1 MQNVADSVYK
11 ECLGYCAAEFRRNAC
26 AATINDLHKGVVM
39 DYLPLFHKLQGRDV
53 LLVGG
58 GEMAL
63 RKARLL
69 LDTGAALRVVA
80 PFISEEL
87 QALVAD
93 KQGQC
98 LLREYQT
105 SDMQDCCLVLTT
117 TDQPDVN
124 AAVSAQAK
132 ALNIPVYSVGAPD
145 LSSFIFPA
153 IVDRSPLVIAVS
165 SAGHAPVLAR
175 LARAK
180 IETWLPASY
189 GRLAGLAAKFRD
201 QVKTLLPHVQPR
213 RAFWEDVFQGQI
225 AEHVFAG
232 RDQQAEQLL
241 AEKISSAQN
250 KVVGE
255 VYLVGAGPGDPD
267 LLTFKALRLMQ
278 QADVVL
284 YDRLVAPAILDLCRR
299 DAERMYV
306 GKQASN
312 HSVPQEQI
320 NQKLVELALQGK
332 RVVRLKGGDPFI
344 FGRGGEE
351 IEELAAQHI
360 PFQVVPGI
368 TAASGCSAY
377 AGIPLTHRDY
387 AQSVRFVTGHPK
399 DGVLDLPWS
408 ELISPTQT
416 VVFYMGLGCLPDI
429 CQQLIA
435 HGRAANTPIALVENG
450 TTDKQRVF
458 TGNLETI
465 NQQVQEFAVQSP
477 SLIIVGEVVALRDK
491 LNWFVGVN

>member
-1 MQNVADSVYK
+1 MT
-11 ECLGYCAAEFRRNAC
+11 CAAAFERYAC
-26 AATINDLHKGVVM
+26 IATINDLHKGIAM
-39 DYLPLFHKLQGRDV
+39 DYLPLFHKLQGRVV

-69 LDTGAALRVVA
+69 LETGATLRVVA
-80 PFISEEL
+80 PLVSDEL
-87 QALVAD
+87 QSLLAA

-105 SDMQDCCLVLTT
+105 ADMQDCCLVLATT
-117 TDQPDVN
+117 NQPAVN
-124 AAVSAQAK
+124 AAIAEQAK
-132 ALNIPVYSVGAPD
+132 AQGIPVYAVGALE
-145 LSSFIFPA
+145 LSSIIFPA
-153 IVDRSPLVIAVS
+153 IVDRSPLIIAVS
-165 SAGHAPVLAR
+165 TAGHAPVLAR

-232 RDQQAEQLL
+232 RDQEAELL
-241 AEKISSAQN
+241 LTEKINGAQN
-250 KVVGE
+250 QVVGE

-284 YDRLVAPAILDLCRR
+284 YDRLVAPAILELCRR
-299 DAERMYV
+299 DADRMYV

-312 HSVPQEQI
+312 HSVPQDQI
-320 NQKLVELALQGK
+320 NLKLVELAQQGK

-408 ELISPTQT
+408 ELVPTTQT

-435 HGRAANTPIALVENG
+435 HGRAAQTPIALVENG
-450 TTDKQRVF
+450 TTAKQRVF
-458 TGNLETI
+458 AGTLATI
-465 NQQVQEFAVQSP
+465 NQQVSEFAVQSP
-477 SLIIVGEVVALRDK
+477 SLIIVGEVVALREK
-491 LNWFVGVN
+491 LNWFAGAQSFGSAGGSPA